1 MPKEPQ
7 SALEDGD
14 KCRGE
19 RCAPS
24 EYDSWGWGWPCLSVC
39 SLSTIP
45 SLPPFP
51 LRVLLMMFFFL
62 NQDTQ
67 TPNFS
72 HFTSVVA
79 LPGTGEG
86 LMEKRGHCK
95 PTFKGPPEV
104 TLTSWESHLA
114 LGRVESTL
122 GVFLGT
128 RKATNWSCDLRKLHL
143 IKKNTKILSYIG
155 VVCFY
160 FSILISQFKLWVKV
174 SPQPQ
179 TLSGKISLV
188 HFFVLVS
195 FKISSY
201 ILDRSPLSAIWFANI
216 FPQVCS
222 LSFLS
227 LSSVFQRV
235 NILNFDEVQFANFF
249 LLWIMLRVSS
259 AVHTLSLRMWQD
271 ESWLFRHQSLEERGP
286 VYRKGYREMSR
297 HLATR
302 LAWHH
307 QVGGATEEAEANQMP
322 DSSSELSEQ
331 ATRSHLA
338 RKEGNSI
345 TVSMVYLR
353 ITCLWWSVVQAMEA
367 LALRNR
373 GEVKTH
379 RQSTAALV
387 NEL

>member
-1 MPKEPQ
+1 M
-7 SALEDGD
+7 
-14 KCRGE
+14 
-19 RCAPS
+19 
-24 EYDSWGWGWPCLSVC
+24 
-39 SLSTIP
+39 
-45 SLPPFP
+45 
-51 LRVLLMMFFFL
+51 
-62 NQDTQ
+62 
-67 TPNFS
+67 
-72 HFTSVVA
+72 
-79 LPGTGEG
+79 
-86 LMEKRGHCK
+86 
-95 PTFKGPPEV
+95 
-104 TLTSWESHLA
+104 
-114 LGRVESTL
+114 
-122 GVFLGT
+122 
-128 RKATNWSCDLRKLHL
+128 
-143 IKKNTKILSYIG
+143 
-155 VVCFY
+155 
-160 FSILISQFKLWVKV
+160 
-174 SPQPQ
+174 
-179 TLSGKISLV
+179 
-188 HFFVLVS
+188 S
-195 FKISSY
+195 FEISSY
-201 ILDRSPLSAIWFANI
+201 ILDRSPLSAIWCANI

-249 LLWIMLRVSS
+249 LLWIILRVSS
-259 AVHTLSLRMWQD
+259 AMHTLSLRTWQD

-307 QVGGATEEAEANQMP
+307 QVGRATEEAEANRMP

-353 ITCLWWSVVQAMEA
+353 ITCLWWSVVQAMGA
-367 LALRNR
+367 LALRN
-373 GEVKTH
+373 GGGVKTH